1 MFNFIKK
8 GVNANGGPEKDD
20 EKEKRKREKKM
31 RKESKQAGLSS
42 SMSTEELL
50 RLDEVSWLHR
60 TGEGGSEEYE

>member
-8 GVNANGGPEKDD
+8 GVTVSEKEKDD
-20 EKEKRKREKKM
+20 EKEKRKREKKI

-50 RLDEVSWLHR
+50 RLDEVSDR
-60 TGEGGSEEYE
+60 N